1 MSTKISLVYVFIY
14 VSCALYF
21 VSVTDFCNAFE
32 PFSNKDTPHHRH
44 HKRGSHIPLNGI
56 SWKDNKSVRW
66 TNNNNKISCFTPLP
80 FLGKKKLY
88 NNNNNDKEK
97 KDNDNNYFCPRPARG
112 RIESSSTSLSMGLW
126 KQIISFMDRP
136 RDFIRLENSDD
147 EFGPGPLIL
156 LYGCPAGIDNDEI
169 RLMIEDGAPIAS
181 NRHGKVTLARINT
194 KNDDLLDCTVSDAL
208 SRIMAEGERGYTSS
222 DELSLSIP
230 FPVIYFSGI
239 SNSEMMQTYN
249 IIAEEIYKETG
260 GAMQSACAKVVEPAL
275 TKTLR
280 EVMEQISGDHMETLS
295 A

>member
-1 MSTKISLVYVFIY
+1 MSTQTSLAYAIIYVF
-14 VSCALYF
+14 CAVYF
-21 VSVTDFCNAFE
+21 VSVSDFCDAFE
-32 PFSNKDTPHHRH
+32 PFSNIDVQYTHH
-44 HKRGSHIPLNGI
+44 HKRGSFPLNGI
-56 SWKDNKSVRW
+56 SQKDKSVQW
-66 TNNNNKISCFTPLP
+66 NKISCFTPLP
-80 FLGKKKLY
+80 FLGKKKLI
-88 NNNNNDKEK
+88 NNK
-97 KDNDNNYFCPRPARG
+97 KDYCPRPTYARET
-112 RIESSSTSLSMGLW
+112 IESTTSLSMGLW
-126 KQIISFMDRP
+126 KQIVSFMDRP
-136 RDFIRLENSDD
+136 RDFIRLEHSDD

-181 NRHGKVTLARINT
+181 NRHGKVTLARIT
-194 KNDDLLDCTVSDAL
+194 SKDDDLLDCTVSDAL
-208 SRIMAEGERGYTSS
+208 SRIMAEGERVITS
-222 DELSLSIP
+222 DEPSLSIP